1 MFDKDIIS
9 MSDDDFK
16 LVWNKVL
23 LRPSEM
29 TNDAEKIIWIKD
41 STIATVGNFSASTGK
56 AKSKKT
62 FNVCALAAAAL
73 KGGNV
78 LMYNAKLPNDKN
90 KILYVDTEQSRNQCR
105 IVYKR
110 ILKMAGFAEL
120 PEHPN
125 LQCIVLREELPESR
139 RNTLCEILK
148 RKKDY
153 GLVII
158 DGIRDLIYD
167 INSPTESGKIINM
180 LMKLSSYYNIHIHV
194 VLHLNKGDD
203 NTRGHIGTELNN
215 KAETVIQIKKSDN
228 DANTSVVYPMY
239 MRDKEFNPFAFKIN
253 AEGIPELN
261 IIEINK
267 GPKKCNYDELSI
279 EQHKSSLEK
288 CFNDGTINGYTNLVD
303 SIKLAYIETGVSVGK
318 NKCVSLIKYLT
329 KCGAIFK
336 RGKEYCYNENFT
348 LN

>member
-9 MSDDDFK
+9 MSDEDFK
-16 LVWNKVL
+16 LVWNKIL
-23 LRPSEM
+23 LKPGEM

-41 STIATVGNFSASTGK
+41 STIATLGNFSASTGK

-78 LMYNAKLPNDKN
+78 LMYNAKLPDNRN

-110 ILKMAGFAEL
+110 ILKMAGFADL

-125 LQCIVLREELPESR
+125 LQCVVLREELPESR

-167 INSPTESGKIINM
+167 INSPMESGKIINM
-180 LMKLSSYYNIHIHV
+180 LMTLSSYYNIHIHV

-215 KAETVIQIKKSDN
+215 KAETVLQVKKSDKEP
-228 DANTSVVYPMY
+228 SVSIVSPMY
-239 MRDKEFNPFAFKIN
+239 MRDKEFNSFAFSIN
-253 AEGIPELN
+253 TDGISELYDT
-261 IIEINK
+261 EIGQVNK
-267 GPKKCNYDELSI
+267 KNTYDELSI
-279 EQHKSSLEK
+279 EQHKLSLDK
-288 CFNDGTINGYTNLVD
+288 CFSDGNIVTYEKLIEA
-303 SIKLAYIETGVSVGK
+303 IKLAYVDTGISVGK
-318 NKCVSLIKYLT
+318 NRCVSLIKFLT
-329 KCGAIFK
+329 TNGAII
-336 RGKEYCYNENFT
+336 RQGREYCYNKNFT